1 MDFTLPN
8 MVPTLLLPAA
18 SHAPLIAYDAHTLAD
33 VLDPAC
39 ALTEEEHVEYL
50 LQYLRYVVDTLEISG
65 ERMETYVKR
74 ALEILVNC
82 TRKCGGVMGTKEV
95 ASRAGI
101 VILKLPASMED
112 GPRYSGEGTTS
123 QVA

>member
-18 SHAPLIAYDAHTLAD
+18 PHAPLIAYDANTLAD

-39 ALTEEEHVEYL
+39 RLTEEEHVEYL

-82 TRKCGGVMGTKEV
+82 TRKCGSVMGTKEV